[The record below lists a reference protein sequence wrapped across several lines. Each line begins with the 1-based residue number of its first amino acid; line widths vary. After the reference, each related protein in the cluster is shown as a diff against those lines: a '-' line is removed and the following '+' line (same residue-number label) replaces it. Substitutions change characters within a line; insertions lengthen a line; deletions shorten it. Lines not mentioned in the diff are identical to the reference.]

1 MFTRSSA
8 VQHTN
13 AKSFHGQKDNTRS
26 AGLQPRVNDAPLK
39 QRATGADDRSS
50 LCLDAVTDRFH
61 FRVLNRDGAA
71 RRGEL
76 TTPHGV
82 VQTPAFMPVG
92 TRGAVKA
99 VTQQQLEELG
109 AEIILGNTYHLY
121 LKPGDGLIARCGG
134 LHKFI
139 GWDRPILT
147 DSGGY
152 QVFSLAAMR
161 LIKEE
166 GAEFRSHIDG
176 SLHLLTPE
184 RAVDIQAQ
192 LGSDIAMVLDECAS
206 TQSASDA
213 DRPVSDVLHDATRIA
228 MERSA
233 RWAGRARRRQL
244 QLRDDPRGAPDVIV
258 TNPGQAQ
265 FGIIQGGIDAGLR
278 TESVQR
284 TTDIGFEA
292 YAIGGL
298 SVGEPVEIMYDV
310 VAHTAPRLPEDK
322 PRYLMGTGMPDDL
335 VECVARGIDMFDCV
349 LPTRNA
355 RNGQLMTSRGPIAIK
370 NARYA
375 EDLSPPD
382 PDCTCYTC
390 RHFSRAYLR
399 HLFVVGEMTAGT
411 LNSLHNLH
419 FYLDTMRRI
428 REAIVFGSFE
438 KLRREF
444 HQTFSRRPQL

>member
-1 MFTRSSA
+1 MA
-8 VQHTN
+8 
-13 AKSFHGQKDNTRS
+13 
-26 AGLQPRVNDAPLK
+26 
-39 QRATGADDRSS
+39 
-50 LCLDAVTDRFH
+50 
-61 FRVLNRDGAA
+61 
-71 RRGEL
+71 
-76 TTPHGV
+76 TPHGV

-99 VTQQQLEELG
+99 VTARDVEDLG

-121 LKPGDGLIARCGG
+121 LKPGDSVIARCGG

-139 GWDRPILT
+139 GWARPILT

-152 QVFSLAAMR
+152 QIFSLAAMR
-161 LIKEE
+161 RIDDE
-166 GAEFRSHIDG
+166 GATFRSHLDG

-192 LGSDIAMVLDECAS
+192 LGSDIAMVLDECVGTIQGFDS
-206 TQSASDA
+206 GDGGSDA
-213 DRPVSDVLHDATRIA
+213 GRSVPQISTDVSRIA

-233 RWAGRARRRQL
+233 EWARRARRRHL
-244 QLRDDPRGAPDVIV
+244 QLREDPVSAPEVIV
-258 TNPGQAQ
+258 TNSGQAQ
-265 FGIIQGGIDAGLR
+265 FGIIQGGTDPLLR

-284 TTDIGFEA
+284 TIDVGFEA

-298 SVGEPVEIMYDV
+298 SVGEPIEVMYDV
-310 VAHTAPRLPEDK
+310 VAHTAPLLPDDR

-335 VECVARGIDMFDCV
+335 VECVARGIDLFDCV

-355 RNGQLMTSRGPIAIK
+355 RNGQLLTSRGPLVIK

-375 EDLSPPD
+375 EDMSPPD
-382 PDCTCYTC
+382 PDCGCYTC

-399 HLFVVGEMTAGT
+399 HLFVVGEMTSAT

-444 HQTFSRRPQL
+444 HQTFSRRPQI